1 MKYAPW
7 FLSLRRA
14 KSEWSTPR
22 SGPTGGAGGGGWLG
36 RGCTLL
42 GPALP
47 ELGATL
53 PSRQPGP
60 LPACGSSA
68 GPGTSSPRH
77 LIKLTM
83 CCYLHADLPGFL
95 SSCSEPWSFC
105 ALTARQSL
113 NAIFVRPRCAL
124 IEDAFVPS
132 RFPLCS
138 IYKALL

>member
-1 MKYAPW
+1 MLPGFCPCEERMEHSALWARRRGRRWWVAGQRLHLAGARPPW
-7 FLSLRRA
+7 
-14 KSEWSTPR
+14 
-22 SGPTGGAGGGGWLG
+22 AGGH
-36 RGCTLL
+36 
-42 GPALP
+42 PP
-47 ELGATL
+47 E
-53 PSRQPGP
+53 RQPGP